1 MCEWATYGKVVP
13 SRLSHLRLVSCRL
26 KFEVLCKKLKVRS
39 FRTSVGRLT
48 GAGGARRGRDDGRHD
63 CERGMNDGR
72 VGRCAACG
80 GCGWYGRC
88 AGRRGGCGAVLSAPN
103 KKQGCRRQPCSLSVF
118 YGLKPMQF
126 GFFGSLGIFFP
137 KKIPK
142 SGCGAKPRIYIPS
155 CRGAGREATQNPHTC
170 EAQPRISYQL
180 PDFAL
185 RRRSISYTGIPTR
198 VMPMPI
204 SERTGL
210 SISVLTSINAP
221 PATPIAGT
229 TGYSGTR

>member
-1 MCEWATYGKVVP
+1 MPCC
-13 SRLSHLRLVSCRL
+13 LRR
-26 KFEVLCKKLKVRS
+26 
-39 FRTSVGRLT
+39 
-48 GAGGARRGRDDGRHD
+48 A
-63 CERGMNDGR
+63 
-72 VGRCAACG
+72 
-80 GCGWYGRC
+80 
-88 AGRRGGCGAVLSAPN
+88 
-103 KKQGCRRQPCSLSVF
+103 KKQGCRRQPCSLSVLD
-118 YGLKPMQF
+118 GLKPMQF
-126 GFFGSLGIFFP
+126 GFFGFLGIFFP

-142 SGCGAKPRIYIPS
+142 WGMGRSPIYNGSRSGCGVKPRIYIPS
-155 CRGAGREATQNPHTC
+155 CRGAGREAPQNPHTC

-210 SISVLTSINAP
+210 SISVLISINAP